1 MRLQLP
7 TSQLI
12 VFPSAGVLNPQ
23 ELLTT
28 HHPLCS
34 AEHLH
39 SLSEKDTRRSFQEVL
54 PKVSKAV
61 QQRQFTEQGAAHQGG
76 AFQVCH
82 PGDATPE
89 SPQEVAAGAGP
100 GKEEAMRT
108 PLD

>member
-1 MRLQLP
+1 MGLQLP

-39 SLSEKDTRRSFQEVL
+39 SLSEKDTRRSFQEGPSKSAIREMLPQRAHKKWQQAQGVVL
-54 PKVSKAV
+54 FLGTFLTDLV
-61 QQRQFTEQGAAHQGG
+61 
-76 AFQVCH
+76 
-82 PGDATPE
+82 
-89 SPQEVAAGAGP
+89 
-100 GKEEAMRT
+100 M
-108 PLD
+108 LDTVMQDYLEGLERRKQ